1 MRRNVGVT
9 TVTKTF
15 IMDLGRFVKS
25 SAGCFFVFYE
35 KGNYDIVCNK
45 LKQLRFFPGRKRN
58 ACLFTN
64 DVASALEYM
73 KGHGAYNPFKGV
85 FVGSFYNLAYD
96 FLKSNNIVGIADYK
110 TEEHV
115 VHIIEDLFSRESVS
129 DMLDVEEVKVEFYK
143 RESEQFLKSQLD
155 KNKNKEGEES
165 NFSSGIVFGKGTRAE
180 ENARMTSLYSAY
192 LECKRQCC
200 FWDGEDVLFLLYKR
214 LKEDSHLRAAFS
226 LLLQDVFV
234 LDFSTVTSLQRIILQ
249 ECFSQESLYIFLIDA
264 NEKSYLDQDFEGR
277 MSVHF
282 PGSFFLDFPSG
293 DYSLDVF
300 DCANDFLE
308 TVSGL
313 PRVQEST
320 RSKRSFEN
328 KDFDDDI
335 PFSISRRCSNKD
347 FFDVNVVDKEKV
359 INFLSSTIDKKEVD
373 LISLVIRKVIKEN
386 KVSPSEI
393 IVFTTKEKCN
403 TVIRGLKKDGIKVS
417 ENGSIG
423 VRVEDIKNAC
433 RVDDAMYVF
442 IYGLSSSKTYIT
454 KKDFYFALLSA
465 SKKIFLSYSL
475 MSNIGGDFVKLVRSE
490 FLDMLSPRYV
500 NEDVLTASKISI
512 CNKEFS
518 FKNKTTVFSY
528 SFIKKRSIVG
538 K

>member
-35 KGNYDIVCNK
+35 KGDYDIVCNK

-73 KGHGAYNPFKGV
+73 KGHGASNSFEGV

-96 FLKSNNIVGIADYK
+96 FLKSNNIEGIADYK

-115 VHIIEDLFSRESVS
+115 VHIIEDLFSKESVS

-155 KNKNKEGEES
+155 KNKNKTVEES
-165 NFSSGIVFGKGTRAE
+165 NFSSSIVFGKGKRAE
-180 ENARMTSLYSAY
+180 ENARMSSLYSAY
-192 LECKRQCC
+192 LKCKKKCC
-200 FWDGEDVLFLLYKR
+200 FWDGEDILFFLYKR

-234 LDFSTVTSLQRIILQ
+234 LDFSTLTPLQRIILQ

-264 NEKSYLDQDFEGR
+264 NEKSYLDQDFGNK
-277 MSVHF
+277 MSVCF
-282 PGSFFLDFPSG
+282 PGSFFLDFSSG
-293 DYSLDVF
+293 DYSMDVF

-320 RSKRSFEN
+320 RCKRSFKN
-328 KDFDDDI
+328 KGFDDDI

-359 INFLSSTIDKKEVD
+359 ITFLSSTIDKKEVD
-373 LISLVIRKVIKEN
+373 LISLVIRNVIKEN
-386 KVSPSEI
+386 KVSPSDI
-393 IVFTTKEKCN
+393 IVFTTKEKCD
-403 TVIRGLKKDGIKVS
+403 TVIKGLKKNGIKVS
-417 ENGSIG
+417 DDGSIG

-433 RVDDAMYVF
+433 RVDDVMYVF

-454 KKDFYFALLSA
+454 KTDFYFALLSA

-475 MSNIGGDFVKLVRSE
+475 MSNVGGDFVKLVRSE

-518 FKNKTTVFSY
+518 FNNKTTVFSY

>member
-1 MRRNVGVT
+1 
-9 TVTKTF
+9 
-15 IMDLGRFVKS
+15 MDLGRFVKS

-45 LKQLRFFPGRKRN
+45 LKQLRFFSGEKRN

-64 DVASALEYM
+64 DVASTLEYM
-73 KGHGAYNPFKGV
+73 KGHGAPNSFKGV

-96 FLKSNNIVGIADYK
+96 FLKSNNIVDIADYK
-110 TEEHV
+110 TEEYVNHV
-115 VHIIEDLFSRESVS
+115 IEDLFSREAVS

-155 KNKNKEGEES
+155 NNKNKAGGES
-165 NFSSGIVFGKGTRAE
+165 NFSSSIVLGTGTRPE
-180 ENARMTSLYSAY
+180 ENARMSSLYSAY
-192 LECKRQCC
+192 LEYKRQCC
-200 FWDGEDVLFLLYKR
+200 FWDGEDVLFFLYKR

-234 LDFSTVTSLQRIILQ
+234 LDFSTVTPLQHIILQ
-249 ECFSQESLYIFLIDA
+249 ECFSSGSLYIFLIDA
-264 NEKSYLDQDFEGR
+264 NEKKSLDRDFGNK
-277 MSVHF
+277 MSVCF
-282 PGSFFLDFPSG
+282 PGFFFLDFSSG
-293 DYSLDVF
+293 DYSMDIF

-308 TVSGL
+308 MGSGL
-313 PRVQEST
+313 TCIHERT
-320 RSKRSFEN
+320 RNKSSFGD
-328 KDFDDDI
+328 KDFGEDI
-335 PFSISRRCSNKD
+335 PFSISRRCSNRD
-347 FFDVNVVDKEKV
+347 FFDVNVGDKDKV
-359 INFLSSTIDKKEVD
+359 ITFLSSTIDKKEVD
-373 LISLVIRKVIKEN
+373 LISMAIRKVIKEN
-386 KVSPSEI
+386 KVSPNDI

-403 TVIRGLKKDGIKVS
+403 AVIKGLKKDGIKVS

-423 VRVEDIKNAC
+423 VRLEDIKNAC
-433 RVDDAMYVF
+433 RVDGAMYVF

-465 SKKIFLSYSL
+465 AKKVFLSYSL
-475 MSNIGGDFVKLVRSE
+475 MSNVGGDFVKLVRNE
-490 FLDMLSPRYV
+490 FLDMLSSRYV

-518 FKNKTTVFSY
+518 FNNNKTTVFSY

>member
-45 LKQLRFFPGRKRN
+45 LKQFRFFPGRKRN

-73 KGHGAYNPFKGV
+73 KGHGASNSFKGV

-110 TEEHV
+110 TEEYVNHV
-115 VHIIEDLFSRESVS
+115 IEDLLSSESVS

-155 KNKNKEGEES
+155 SCKNKEVEES
-165 NFSSGIVFGKGTRAE
+165 NFSSSIVFGKGTRE
-180 ENARMTSLYSAY
+180 DENTRMTSLYSAY
-192 LECKRQCC
+192 LECKRQSC
-200 FWDGEDVLFLLYKR
+200 FWDGEDVLFFLYKR

-264 NEKSYLDQDFEGR
+264 NEKSYLDQDFGNK
-277 MSVHF
+277 MSVCF
-282 PGSFFLDFPSG
+282 PGSFFLDFSSG
-293 DYSLDVF
+293 DYSMDVF

-308 TVSGL
+308 DWSGIT
-313 PRVQEST
+313 RVQEST

-359 INFLSSTIDKKEVD
+359 ITFLSSTIDKKEVD
-373 LISLVIRKVIKEN
+373 LISLVIRNVIKEN
-386 KVSPSEI
+386 KISPSDI
-393 IVFTTKEKCN
+393 IVFTTKEKCD
-403 TVIRGLKKDGIKVS
+403 TVIKGLNKDGIKVS

-475 MSNIGGDFVKLVRSE
+475 MSNVGGDFVKLVRSE

-500 NEDVLTASKISI
+500 SEEVLTASKISI

>member
-1 MRRNVGVT
+1 
-9 TVTKTF
+9 
-15 IMDLGRFVKS
+15 MDLGRFVKS

-45 LKQLRFFPGRKRN
+45 LKQLRFFSGRKRN

-64 DVASALEYM
+64 DVASVLEYM
-73 KGHGAYNPFKGV
+73 KGHGASNSFEGV

-96 FLKSNNIVGIADYK
+96 FLKSNNIVDIADYK
-110 TEEHV
+110 TEGHV
-115 VHIIEDLFSRESVS
+115 NHVIEDLFSRESVS

-155 KNKNKEGEES
+155 NNKNKAVGES
-165 NFSSGIVFGKGTRAE
+165 NLSSSIVFGKRTRAE
-180 ENARMTSLYSAY
+180 ENARMSSLYSAY

-200 FWDGEDVLFLLYKR
+200 FWDGEDILFFLYKR

-226 LLLQDVFV
+226 LLLQAVFV
-234 LDFSTVTSLQRIILQ
+234 LDFSTLTPLQHIILQ
-249 ECFSQESLYIFLIDA
+249 ECFSSGSLYFFLIDA
-264 NEKSYLDQDFEGR
+264 NEKKFLDRDFGSK
-277 MSVHF
+277 MSVFF
-282 PGSFFLDFPSG
+282 PGSFFLDFSSA
-293 DYSLDVF
+293 DYSMDIF

-308 TVSGL
+308 TGSGL
-313 PRVQEST
+313 TRVHEST
-320 RSKRSFEN
+320 RSEN
-328 KDFDDDI
+328 KGFDDDI
-335 PFSISRRCSNKD
+335 PFSVSRRCSNRD
-347 FFDVNVVDKEKV
+347 FFDANVVDKEKV
-359 INFLSSTIDKKEVD
+359 ITFLSSTIDKKEVD
-373 LISLVIRKVIKEN
+373 LVSMAIRKVIKEN
-386 KVSPSEI
+386 KVSPSDI

-403 TVIRGLKKDGIKVS
+403 TVIKGLKKDGIKVS

-433 RVDDAMYVF
+433 RVDGAMYVF
-442 IYGLSSSKTYIT
+442 IYGLSSSKTHIA
-454 KKDFYFALLSA
+454 KEDFYFALLSA
-465 SKKIFLSYSL
+465 ARKVFLSYSL
-475 MSNIGGDFVKLVRSE
+475 MSNVGGDFVKLVRND

-518 FKNKTTVFSY
+518 FNNKTTVFSY

>member
-1 MRRNVGVT
+1 
-9 TVTKTF
+9 
-15 IMDLGRFVKS
+15 MDLGRFVKS

-45 LKQLRFFPGRKRN
+45 LKQLRFFSGRKRNN

-64 DVASALEYM
+64 DVASVLEYM
-73 KGHGAYNPFKGV
+73 KGHGDSNSFKGV

-96 FLKSNNIVGIADYK
+96 FLKSNNIEGIADYK

-115 VHIIEDLFSRESVS
+115 VHVIEDLFSRESVS
-129 DMLDVEEVKVEFYK
+129 DMLDVEKVKVEFYK

-155 KNKNKEGEES
+155 NDKNKAGGES
-165 NFSSGIVFGKGTRAE
+165 NISSNVVFGKGARAE
-180 ENARMTSLYSAY
+180 ENARMSSLYSAY
-192 LECKRQCC
+192 LKCKKKCC
-200 FWDGEDVLFLLYKR
+200 FWDGEDILFFLYKR

-226 LLLQDVFV
+226 LLLQAVFV
-234 LDFSTVTSLQRIILQ
+234 FDFSTITPLQHIILQ
-249 ECFSQESLYIFLIDA
+249 ECFSSGSLYVFLIDP
-264 NEKSYLDQDFEGR
+264 NEKSYLDQDFGNKK
-277 MSVHF
+277 SVCF
-282 PGSFFLDFPSG
+282 PGSFFLDFSSG
-293 DYSLDVF
+293 DYSMDVF

-320 RSKRSFEN
+320 RSKRSFKN
-328 KDFDDDI
+328 KGFDDDI

-359 INFLSSTIDKKEVD
+359 ITFLSATIDKKEVD
-373 LISLVIRKVIKEN
+373 LISMAIRKVIKEN
-386 KVSPSEI
+386 KVSSSDI

-403 TVIRGLKKDGIKVS
+403 AVIKGLKKDGIKVS

-433 RVDDAMYVF
+433 RVDGAMYVF
-442 IYGLSSSKTYIT
+442 IYGLSSSKTYINEE
-454 KKDFYFALLSA
+454 DFYFALLSA
-465 SKKIFLSYSL
+465 SRKVFLSYSL
-475 MSNIGGDFVKLVRSE
+475 MSNVGGDFVKLVRNE

-500 NEDVLTASKISI
+500 NEDVLTVSKISI

-518 FKNKTTVFSY
+518 FNNNKTTVFSY

>member
-1 MRRNVGVT
+1 
-9 TVTKTF
+9 
-15 IMDLGRFVKS
+15 MDLGRFVKS

-35 KGNYDIVCNK
+35 RGNYDIVCNK

-58 ACLFTN
+58 NACLFTN
-64 DVASALEYM
+64 DVASVLAYM
-73 KGHGAYNPFKGV
+73 KGHGDSNSFKGV

-96 FLKSNNIVGIADYK
+96 FLKRNNIVGIAEYK
-110 TEEHV
+110 TEGHV
-115 VHIIEDLFSRESVS
+115 NHVIEDLFYRESVS

-155 KNKNKEGEES
+155 NNKNKDVKEGY
-165 NFSSGIVFGKGTRAE
+165 FSSSIVFGKRTRAE
-180 ENARMTSLYSAY
+180 DNARISSLYSAY
-192 LECKRQCC
+192 LECKRKCC
-200 FWDGEDVLFLLYKR
+200 FCDGEDVLFFLYKR

-226 LLLQDVFV
+226 LLLQSVFV
-234 LDFSTVTSLQRIILQ
+234 LDFSTLTPLQHIILQ
-249 ECFSQESLYIFLIDA
+249 ECFSSGSLYIFLIDP
-264 NEKSYLDQDFEGR
+264 NEKRYLDKDFVDK
-277 MSVHF
+277 MSVCF
-282 PGSFFLDFPSG
+282 PGFFFLDFSSG
-293 DYSLDVF
+293 DYSMDVF

-359 INFLSSTIDKKEVD
+359 ITFLSSTIDKKEVD
-373 LISLVIRKVIKEN
+373 LISMAIRKVIKEN
-386 KVSPSEI
+386 KVFPSDI
-393 IVFTTKEKCN
+393 IVFTVKEKCN

-442 IYGLSSSKTYIT
+442 IYGLSSSKTYIA

-475 MSNIGGDFVKLVRSE
+475 MSNVGGDFVKLVRNE

-518 FKNKTTVFSY
+518 FNNKTTVFSY

>member
-1 MRRNVGVT
+1 
-9 TVTKTF
+9 
-15 IMDLGRFVKS
+15 MDLGRFVKS

-45 LKQLRFFPGRKRN
+45 LKQLRFFPWKKRN
-58 ACLFTN
+58 VCLFTN

-73 KGHGAYNPFKGV
+73 KGHGASNSFKGV

-96 FLKSNNIVGIADYK
+96 FLKSNNIVDIADYK
-110 TEEHV
+110 TEGHV
-115 VHIIEDLFSRESVS
+115 NHVIEDLFSSETVS

-143 RESEQFLKSQLD
+143 RESEQFLNSQLEN
-155 KNKNKEGEES
+155 NKNKAGGGKES
-165 NFSSGIVFGKGTRAE
+165 NLSSSIVFGKGTRAE
-180 ENARMTSLYSAY
+180 ENARMSSLYSAY

-200 FWDGEDVLFLLYKR
+200 FWDGEDVLFFLYKR

-234 LDFSTVTSLQRIILQ
+234 LDFSTLTPLQYIILQ
-249 ECFSQESLYIFLIDA
+249 ECFSSGSLYVFLIDP
-264 NEKSYLDQDFEGR
+264 NEKRYLDRDFGSK
-277 MSVHF
+277 MSVCFH
-282 PGSFFLDFPSG
+282 GSFFLDFSSD
-293 DYSLDVF
+293 DYSMDIF

-308 TVSGL
+308 MGYGL
-313 PRVQEST
+313 TRVHEST
-320 RSKRSFEN
+320 MSKCSFGN

-347 FFDVNVVDKEKV
+347 FFDVNVRDKDKV
-359 INFLSSTIDKKEVD
+359 ITFLSSTIDKKEVD

-386 KVSPSEI
+386 KVSPSDI

-403 TVIRGLKKDGIKVS
+403 AVIKGLKKDGIKIS
-417 ENGSIG
+417 ENGGIG

-433 RVDDAMYVF
+433 RVDVAMYVF

-454 KKDFYFALLSA
+454 EKDFYFALLSA
-465 SKKIFLSYSL
+465 ARKVFLSYSL
-475 MSNIGGDFVKLVRSE
+475 MSNVGGDFVKLIRNE
-490 FLDMLSPRYV
+490 FLDMLSSRYV

-518 FKNKTTVFSY
+518 FNNKTTVFSY